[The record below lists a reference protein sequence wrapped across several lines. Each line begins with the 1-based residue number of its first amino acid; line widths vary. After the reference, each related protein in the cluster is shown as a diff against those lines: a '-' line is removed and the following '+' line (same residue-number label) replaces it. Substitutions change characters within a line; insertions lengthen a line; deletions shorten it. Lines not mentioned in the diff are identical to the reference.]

1 MTEAELK
8 QSILARLGYPTVCNE
23 LQDQNWAEVFASATR
38 WFNGKVGFI
47 KRAPLQIAP
56 GVGQYTLPDEVKD
69 VMEVWFP
76 GLDFMTSFSFD
87 MPFYI
92 LWQLPHGWARSGQ
105 RFSGLVERLQYL
117 ETAQRILGGPAWE
130 YESATHTLSIA
141 SPVSAEDASL
151 LIYEYMAVGTGIAD
165 IQNPADIELYF
176 QYSLAVTMMILGRIR
191 SKYDVLP
198 AAQGT
203 VTLDGARLIEEAT
216 ALLEKLD
223 AQSFSRSKYSPIV
236 IG

>member
-8 QSILARLGYPTVCNE
+8 ASILARLGYPTVCVE
-23 LQDQNWAEVFASATR
+23 LKDENWAEVFASTTR
-38 WFNGKVGFI
+38 WFNARVGLL
-47 KRAPLQIAP
+47 KRAPLQISNT
-56 GVGQYTLPDEVKD
+56 VGQYVLPDEVKD
-69 VMEVWFP
+69 VVNVWFP

-117 ETAQRILGGPAWE
+117 ETAQRILGGPAWD
-130 YESATHTLSIA
+130 YEVATHILTIA

-151 LIYEYMAVGTGIAD
+151 LIYEYTAVATKIDD
-165 IQNPADIELYF
+165 IQKLNDIQLYF
-176 QYSLAVTMMILGRIR
+176 DYALATAMIMLGRIR
-191 SKYDVLP
+191 SKYSDLP

-203 VTLDGARLIEEAT
+203 VTLDGQKLLDEGLAM
-216 ALLEKLD
+216 LEKCEER
-223 AQSFSRSKYSPIV
+223 AFSHSDMPMFLT
-236 IG
+236 G